1 MSWTFLCVN
10 EGSLYI
16 EYSYSYVVNFN
27 RTSHWPNSL
36 QHLYTPVG
44 QTFDFYSATIE
55 RIHQM
60 KNELLRIPYSSIA
73 YSLYDYGVIP
83 TIQEKR
89 VVDFLKGQ
97 SQMEYVLKIV
107 ILSLTNKQNTKF
119 KDFLLALENNGWKN
133 EAQRLRKSISNS
145 LF

>member
-1 MSWTFLCVN
+1 
-10 EGSLYI
+10 
-16 EYSYSYVVNFN
+16 
-27 RTSHWPNSL
+27 
-36 QHLYTPVG
+36 
-44 QTFDFYSATIE
+44 
-55 RIHQM
+55 M